1 MKTSH
6 YPFIKIAILL
16 FAPSLVALADDP
28 ARLKEAKLII
38 EHNATD
44 HDTGFQGAIDSE
56 GWRKLDIT
64 GPNGLVLSFEG
75 KGALGTLGVT
85 ELFFET
91 VEPGNAHLSVQD
103 LLAKLPAGNYEM
115 KGQRMENGRS
125 EGEVNGAA
133 VLTHTIPAGPEL
145 FAPAEHATIN
155 ASDEV
160 TMKWGTVTKT
170 ITGAPVQIIA
180 YQLIVEKDEAPHPR
194 MIGKFALNV
203 RFPATVT
210 SMELPDGFLQADT
223 NYKWE
228 VLAVEQGG
236 NQTLS
241 SSGFNTRGKR
251 GTKAMAKE
259 KADEQDEDEKTDE
272 KPAGK

>member
-6 YPFIKIAILL
+6 YPLIKIAMLL
-16 FAPSLVALADDP
+16 LATSLVALADDP

-56 GWRKLDIT
+56 GWQILDVT
-64 GPNGLVLSFEG
+64 GPHGLVLSFEG

-91 VEPGNAHLSVQD
+91 VEPGNAQISVHD
-103 LLAKLPAGNYEM
+103 MLAKLPAGNYVM
-115 KGQRMENGRS
+115 QGRRMENGRS
-125 EGEVNGAA
+125 EGAVSGTA

-145 FAPAEHATIN
+145 LAPAEQATVN
-155 ASDEV
+155 AGDEV
-160 TMKWGTVTKT
+160 TMKWGPVTKT
-170 ITGAPVQIIA
+170 ITGGPVKIIA

-223 NYKWE
+223 KYKWE

-241 SSGFNTRGKR
+241 SGGFRTSGKN
-251 GTKAMAKE
+251 GTKAVARE
-259 KADEQDEDEKTDE
+259 KAAEEHEDDEDDE
-272 KPAGK
+272 KLTGK